1 MDLAGVNTTRLLVR
15 PEPHGAVGWDKRVD
29 LTWPVR
35 PSVAEDEGAKG
46 ERCDYFDAPS
56 LGASGC
62 RITFSAFVKSVA
74 LSQAALAVRTP
85 QPFVLYRSRCTSL
98 RATQT
103 KRIS

>member
-1 MDLAGVNTTRLLVR
+1 MDLARVDTTRLFVL

-35 PSVAEDEGAKG
+35 PAEDEGAKG
-46 ERCDYFDAPS
+46 ERRDYFDAPS

-62 RITFSAFVKSVA
+62 RITFSTFFKSVA

-85 QPFVLYRSRCTSL
+85 QPFVPHRSRCTPLS
-98 RATQT
+98 ATQT
-103 KRIS
+103 KQIS